1 MTAATDVDDRLDA
14 DIREAL
20 AATPFPAVTLENLV
34 TFRAE
39 RYGAPI
45 DPALLSDQVSR
56 RSIQIPGPEGDPEI
70 TVRIHRPVAATG
82 PLPCM
87 FWMHGGGM
95 VMGTEFQDDLRF
107 DRWCVRHNIMAI
119 SVNYRLAP
127 ETPYPGAIEDCYA
140 ALVWVH
146 QNADELGIDP
156 HLIGVGGASAGAGLS
171 AALTLV
177 ARDRGLPGPAIFSQ
191 LLIYPMLDHRQS
203 TASSAWEVP
212 IWPPSANTFGWAAYL
227 GDLDRTNVPAY
238 ASPALADDL
247 SDLPAAYVMVGA
259 LDGFVDED
267 IDYAMRLN
275 RAGVDVELHLYPG
288 APHGFE
294 GLLPGAAVS
303 KQATADIHNWIKKTY
318 AH

>member
-1 MTAATDVDDRLDA
+1 MTPATDVDDRLDA

-20 AATPFPAVTLENLV
+20 AATPFPGVTAENLL

-45 DPALLSDQVSR
+45 DPALLSDQVER

-70 TVRIHRPVAATG
+70 TIRIHRPVAATG
-82 PLPCM
+82 PLPCL

-119 SVNYRLAP
+119 SINYRFAP

-156 HLIGVGGASAGAGLS
+156 HMIGVGGP
-171 AALTLV
+171 
-177 ARDRGLPGPAIFSQ
+177 ARP
-191 LLIYPMLDHRQS
+191 
-203 TASSAWEVP
+203 SSP
-212 IWPPSANTFGWAAYL
+212 NC
-227 GDLDRTNVPAY
+227 
-238 ASPALADDL
+238 
-247 SDLPAAYVMVGA
+247 
-259 LDGFVDED
+259 
-267 IDYAMRLN
+267 
-275 RAGVDVELHLYPG
+275 
-288 APHGFE
+288 
-294 GLLPGAAVS
+294 
-303 KQATADIHNWIKKTY
+303 
-318 AH
+318 